1 MKEILNKNEE
11 NYAKECLTQALEM
24 GLNFKLNAE
33 FKAKKYEKE
42 NMSDLLKTPMKGTEL
57 KELLKTVEE
66 H

>member
-33 FKAKKYEKE
+33 FKASIEKNCRLQSE
-42 NMSDLLKTPMKGTEL
+42 NQPTGKWP
-57 KELLKTVEE
+57 
-66 H
+66 